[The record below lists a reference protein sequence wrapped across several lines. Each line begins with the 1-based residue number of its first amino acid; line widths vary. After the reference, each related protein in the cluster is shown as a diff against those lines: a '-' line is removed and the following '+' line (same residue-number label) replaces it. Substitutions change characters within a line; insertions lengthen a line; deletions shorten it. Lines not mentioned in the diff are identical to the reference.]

1 MLSCIFKPHGLLFN
15 PFWHPLECHADPQ
28 PIVRVCAA
36 DALSECLAILM
47 ERQRRSMTAPLCTLF
62 AHMMEGLEY
71 TASDAGPQPRGDS
84 AAFAAISAVRAHGS
98 LLVAS
103 EILRHSGNFI
113 LPRFDELCVA
123 VLKFAE
129 HPLVLIRLEVLRLVP
144 RLAKRCPE
152 IYGRRYLQPSLEFLI
167 ASIAGTKASPSAKSR
182 IDARPTAFTSI
193 GQLALAMSDE
203 KAGGGDIMVPSVRIL
218 SNPCPLDEEVGEDF
232 DYHTVE
238 LKDESDFQES
248 LGDIF
253 HLISDNLKR
262 GGNVNKSGAVISRCD
277 VLGCFANFVEALG
290 VHAAPYVMGIVE
302 DMFDSGL
309 SEDLIECL
317 HSVARSVPSAQLGIE
332 RRLFEEISFCLAGT
346 TTIDLFST
354 KRSHGRPALLPVDPE
369 LSSVISSV
377 NSSSSLV
384 NQHLQQPATLE
395 RNFMSSM
402 SLSSMNPGI
411 RPKKPPQSE
420 LETVVQDVT
429 TSTRS
434 RIDSSITAA
443 TNNHIS
449 SHKNRD
455 HIVINTS
462 TRLEVVE
469 KLVLS
474 LRTLRTIGESYM
486 RVTDLEDGNMLLPF
500 LRDVISMYFAHPSSD
515 VRREAATTCCLLL
528 LPFRGSTLEEE
539 KKIRFKLGNVGSHV
553 EEILQKLLR
562 MAVSDLSPVVRLCI
576 VRGLD
581 ERYDGYLSLLD
592 LVAPLFLALEDE
604 ALAVRASALQILGRV
619 SRINPAATL
628 PRLRRVLIDLIVEL
642 QCGGDDFRGGREMA
656 TRLIVIFLREE
667 ALQRLTRPLVSSI
680 IAALP
685 LAGVA
690 PRLATASLEALGE
703 LAAVAH
709 DDSID
714 PWLRERLISHSK
726 SELLCIQTA
735 SLISFL
741 ISHESLKPFPVLENV
756 QDQNS
761 SQKQRVSLWALGKIA
776 YGTGYVVRPYL
787 DYPQL
792 LTQAADILPTTK
804 RASWDLRREV
814 FRTFGILGALDPD
827 RFGSTRKGGGK
838 GGGYFVELEDEKGPG
853 AAGGGARS
861 STMPTNNGSV
871 KRMSDWDRN
880 RSSMPLSSPQRNG
893 ASAHLEQFLAISTS
907 AQKKQTQVPGGSRL
921 KSIYRDPDNDEP
933 AHLFMYEQYAM
944 TAQPLSQLSPAR
956 RLSPSDEVFYPTVAV
971 QALMRI
977 LKDSSLSNLHG
988 MVMKVRRWKPHFM
1001 RVS

>member
-1 MLSCIFKPHGLLFN
+1 MTTRVFCKPIHEQNLLNPHGILLT
-15 PFWHPLECHADPQ
+15 HADPQ

-47 ERQRRSMTAPLCTLF
+47 ERQRGSMTAPLCTL
-62 AHMMEGLEY
+62 HRQMMEGLEY
-71 TASDAGPQPRGDS
+71 NGDGNGRGGDKGGDP
-84 AAFAAISAVRAHGS
+84 AAAAAAAAVRAHGS
-98 LLVAS
+98 LLIVS
-103 EILRHSGNFI
+103 EMLRHSGSFM
-113 LPRFDELCVA
+113 LPRFDEVCEA
-123 VLKFAE
+123 VLKFAK

-152 IYGRRYLQPSLEFLI
+152 IYERRYLQPSLEFLI
-167 ASIAGTKASPSAKSR
+167 ASIGGAKASAPSAKSR
-182 IDARPTAFTSI
+182 IDVKSTAFTSI

-203 KAGGGDIMVPSVRIL
+203 EMGGGDLMVPTVRIL
-218 SNPCPLDEEVGEDF
+218 SNPCFDNDVRDDF

-238 LKDESDFQES
+238 LKDESDFQER

-253 HLISDNLKR
+253 GLISDNLKR
-262 GGNVNKSGAVISRCD
+262 GGSMNKSGGGIPVISRSD

-290 VHAAPYVMGIVE
+290 VHAAPYVMPIVE
-302 DMFDSGL
+302 DMFESGL

-317 HSVARSVPSAQLGIE
+317 HSVARSVPSEQLSIE
-332 RRLFEEISFCLAGT
+332 CKLFEEISFCLAGT
-346 TTIDLFST
+346 KTVDLFST
-354 KRSHGRPALLPVDPE
+354 KRSQGRPAMSTVDTE
-369 LSSVISSV
+369 LSSVISSM
-377 NSSSSLV
+377 NSASSSSLM
-384 NQHLQQPATLE
+384 NQHQQQPAMLE
-395 RNFMSSM
+395 RNFMTSM
-402 SLSSMNPGI
+402 SLSSMNPSI
-411 RPKKPPQSE
+411 RPKKPPQSD
-420 LETVVQDVT
+420 LEAVQDTTSTRVPS

-434 RIDSSITAA
+434 RMDSTAVAA
-443 TNNHIS
+443 TTNFPS
-449 SHKNRD
+449 SQKNSD

-462 TRLEVVE
+462 TRPEVID

-515 VRREAATTCCLLL
+515 VRREASTTCCLLL
-528 LPFRGSTLEEE
+528 LPFGGGTMEEE
-539 KKIRFKLGNVGSHV
+539 KKIHFKSGNVGSHV
-553 EEILQKLLR
+553 EEILQKLLC
-562 MAVSDLSPVVRLCI
+562 MAVSDLSPIVRLCI

-581 ERYDGYLSLLD
+581 ERYDAYLSLLD

-619 SRINPAATL
+619 SRLNPAATL
-628 PRLRRVLIDLIVEL
+628 PRLRRVLVDLILEL
-642 QCGGDDFRGGREMA
+642 RCGGDDVRGGREVA

-667 ALQRLTRPLVSSI
+667 ALQRLTRPLVPSI
-680 IAALP
+680 IDALP

-709 DDSID
+709 DGSID
-714 PWLRERLISHSK
+714 PWLRERLISH
-726 SELLCIQTA
+726 I
-735 SLISFL
+735 
-741 ISHESLKPFPVLENV
+741 LENIK
-756 QDQNS
+756 DQNS

-792 LTQAADILPTTK
+792 LTQASDILPTTK

-853 AAGGGARS
+853 AVLTS
-861 STMPTNNGSV
+861 NGSA
-871 KRMSDWDRN
+871 KRASDLNLRRDHSPMALSLSQNRN
-880 RSSMPLSSPQRNG
+880 SSAN
-893 ASAHLEQFLAISTS
+893 LEQYNVISGGVLTN
-907 AQKKQTQVPGGSRL
+907 QTQEPGGSRL
-921 KSIYRDPDNDEP
+921 DNDEP
-933 AHLFMYEQYAM
+933 AHLYMYEQYAM
-944 TAQPLSQLSPAR
+944 TAQPLRQLSPAK
-956 RLSPSDEVFYPTVAV
+956 RLSPTDEVFYPTVAV

-988 MVMKVRRWKPHFM
+988 MVMKVRR
-1001 RVS
+1001 S